1 MVVSTRQLGTVQ
13 VYISRV
19 KTWKLME
26 NSNYLQIFIFLQ
38 KLQVVKSGHHEPQ
51 SPDLRAGDGAQCQHA
66 Q

>member
-13 VYISRV
+13 VYISRL
-19 KTWKLME
+19 KTWKL
-26 NSNYLQIFIFLQ
+26 NGKLKILANIYFLQ